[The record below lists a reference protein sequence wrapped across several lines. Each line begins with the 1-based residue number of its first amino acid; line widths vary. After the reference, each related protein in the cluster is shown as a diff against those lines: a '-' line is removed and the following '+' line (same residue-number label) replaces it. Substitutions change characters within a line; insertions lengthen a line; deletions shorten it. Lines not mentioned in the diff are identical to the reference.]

1 MMEKRKPG
9 RPRKQARPYESEAEV
24 FNKAILASRL
34 SPREIA
40 YRFGRTEEKIRAM
53 MEGRVRP
60 DLVILRGIGG

>member
-1 MMEKRKPG
+1 MEKRKPG
-9 RPRKQARPYESEAEV
+9 RPRKQARPYESEAEA

-40 YRFGRTEEKIRAM
+40 YRFGRPEEKIRDM

-60 DLVILRGIGG
+60 DLLILRGIGG

>member
-1 MMEKRKPG
+1 MEKRKPG
-9 RPRKQARPYESEAEV
+9 RPRRQASPYEAEAEV

-40 YRFGRTEEKIRAM
+40 YRFGRPEDKIREM

-60 DLVILRGIGG
+60 DLLILRGIGG

>member
-1 MMEKRKPG
+1 MEKRKLG
-9 RPRKQARPYESEAEV
+9 RPRRVVVPFEVEAEV

>member
-1 MMEKRKPG
+1 MEKRKPG
-9 RPRKQARPYESEAEV
+9 RPKRVSVPYEAEAAE
-24 FNKAILASRL
+24 FNRAILASRL

-40 YRFGRTEEKIRAM
+40 YRFGRPEEKIRDM